1 MDNND
6 NEFKEIIGRHKDF
19 IWHICSSYR
28 MGAAWEVSDLFQ
40 EVLTMLWRYYPQ
52 FDGRSSER
60 TWIYR
65 VATNTLL
72 SLKRKVINLQDTNA
86 SMPEQMDN
94 NVNAECNDLMRLI
107 EILEEK
113 DYRIV
118 KAHLDGFDYAEIAE
132 MVGISVAAVSM
143 RLSRAKRKLRK
154 MYEYE
159 K

>member
-1 MDNND
+1 MDNN
-6 NEFKEIIGRHKDF
+6 EQRFKEMIVRHKDF

-86 SMPEQMDN
+86 SIPEQMDN
-94 NVNAECNDLMRLI
+94 NTNAESNDFMRLI
-107 EILEEK
+107 ETLEEK
-113 DYRIV
+113 DYSIV

-143 RLSRAKRKLRK
+143 RLSRAKQKLRK